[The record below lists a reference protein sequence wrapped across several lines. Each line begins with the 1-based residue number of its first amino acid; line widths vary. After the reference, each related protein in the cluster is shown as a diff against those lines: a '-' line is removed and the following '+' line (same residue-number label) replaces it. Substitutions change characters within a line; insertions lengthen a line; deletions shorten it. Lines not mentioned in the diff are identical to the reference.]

1 MRGWDPGAGKEAPRL
16 GRASGRRAGGSL
28 SCCCPPGARE
38 PGEQQPFPRA
48 FYVPRV
54 GLGRERDPAAPAFAL
69 VLISAN
75 GFPPGSSLL
84 DRSAGG
90 IEAGSFAGALAYAV
104 VWNLLG
110 QGSPS
115 RKGTKPMHEKAGLM
129 HSLDKLEA
137 LHKEKSLDSPNG
149 SLHLS
154 DAIKE
159 EELKKCRS
167 EVTPPNK
174 YNSQYHKL
182 FKDIPT
188 EESVLK
194 VCSCALQRDI
204 LIQGRLYISPNWL
217 CFYANLFGKDIK
229 VVIPVVS
236 VQLIKKHKTARLL
249 PNGLA
254 ITTNASRKYIF
265 VSLIS
270 RDSVYD
276 VLRRVCTHLQVS
288 SKKSL
293 SLKELTEE
301 PDTVSL
307 EVIVPEVK
315 WRKGSPASL
324 SLALPDAGFQCIHRA
339 SISSLSTKESSCNS
353 EEPLVSE
360 SAINTEEELE
370 VEQSYQAEL
379 RPSDYQLLKIFIVL
393 ICLLVVSSSYLAFR
407 IFRLEQQLCSLNR
420 DYLSRVP
427 RR

>member
-1 MRGWDPGAGKEAPRL
+1 HRGEKPLGKINCLRTSPEENRLLAEA
-16 GRASGRRAGGSL
+16 
-28 SCCCPPGARE
+28 
-38 PGEQQPFPRA
+38 Q
-48 FYVPRV
+48 
-54 GLGRERDPAAPAFAL
+54 
-69 VLISAN
+69 
-75 GFPPGSSLL
+75 
-84 DRSAGG
+84 
-90 IEAGSFAGALAYAV
+90 
-104 VWNLLG
+104 
-110 QGSPS
+110 
-115 RKGTKPMHEKAGLM
+115 H
-129 HSLDKLEA
+129 
-137 LHKEKSLDSPNG
+137 
-149 SLHLS
+149 
-154 DAIKE
+154 
-159 EELKKCRS
+159 
-167 EVTPPNK
+167 K

-276 VLRRVCTHLQVS
+276 VLRRVCTHLQVPS
-288 SKKSL
+288 TPRQMAFRWPQGS
-293 SLKELTEE
+293 
-301 PDTVSL
+301 
-307 EVIVPEVK
+307 EVIVPEGK
-315 WRKGSPASL
+315 WRKVSPASL
-324 SLALPDAGFQCIHRA
+324 SLSLPDTDYQCIHRT
-339 SISSLSTKESSCNS
+339 SVSSLNAKETG
-353 EEPLVSE
+353 L

-370 VEQSYQAEL
+370 VEQSCVAEL

-420 DYLSRVP
+420 DYLSRGH

>member
-1 MRGWDPGAGKEAPRL
+1 
-16 GRASGRRAGGSL
+16 
-28 SCCCPPGARE
+28 
-38 PGEQQPFPRA
+38 
-48 FYVPRV
+48 
-54 GLGRERDPAAPAFAL
+54 
-69 VLISAN
+69 
-75 GFPPGSSLL
+75 
-84 DRSAGG
+84 
-90 IEAGSFAGALAYAV
+90 
-104 VWNLLG
+104 
-110 QGSPS
+110 
-115 RKGTKPMHEKAGLM
+115 
-129 HSLDKLEA
+129 
-137 LHKEKSLDSPNG
+137 
-149 SLHLS
+149 
-154 DAIKE
+154 
-159 EELKKCRS
+159 
-167 EVTPPNK
+167 
-174 YNSQYHKL
+174 SQYHKL

-301 PDTVSL
+301 PDAVSL
-307 EVIVPEVK
+307 EVIVPEGN
-315 WRKGSPASL
+315 WRKVSPASL
-324 SLALPDAGFQCIHRA
+324 SLSLPDTDYQCIHRA
-339 SISSLSTKESSCNS
+339 SVSSLGAKESSFTS

-370 VEQSYQAEL
+370 VEQSCVAEL

-393 ICLLVVSSSYLAFR
+393 ICLLVVSSLYLAFR

-420 DYLSRVP
+420 DYLSRGH
-427 RR
+427 R

>member
-1 MRGWDPGAGKEAPRL
+1 
-16 GRASGRRAGGSL
+16 
-28 SCCCPPGARE
+28 
-38 PGEQQPFPRA
+38 
-48 FYVPRV
+48 
-54 GLGRERDPAAPAFAL
+54 
-69 VLISAN
+69 
-75 GFPPGSSLL
+75 
-84 DRSAGG
+84 
-90 IEAGSFAGALAYAV
+90 
-104 VWNLLG
+104 
-110 QGSPS
+110 
-115 RKGTKPMHEKAGLM
+115 
-129 HSLDKLEA
+129 
-137 LHKEKSLDSPNG
+137 
-149 SLHLS
+149 
-154 DAIKE
+154 
-159 EELKKCRS
+159 
-167 EVTPPNK
+167 
-174 YNSQYHKL
+174 SQYHKL

-194 VCSCALQRDI
+194 GGWHGQGRGRGRWGAAHHLPCPPSLCPAVCSCALQRDI

-301 PDTVSL
+301 PDAVSL
-307 EVIVPEVK
+307 EVIVPEGK
-315 WRKGSPASL
+315 WRKVSPASL
-324 SLALPDAGFQCIHRA
+324 SLTLPDADYQCIHRT
-339 SISSLSTKESSCNS
+339 SISSLSTKESFTS

-370 VEQSYQAEL
+370 VEQSCVAEL

-420 DYLSRVP
+420 DYLSRGH
-427 RR
+427 R

>member
-1 MRGWDPGAGKEAPRL
+1 
-16 GRASGRRAGGSL
+16 
-28 SCCCPPGARE
+28 
-38 PGEQQPFPRA
+38 
-48 FYVPRV
+48 
-54 GLGRERDPAAPAFAL
+54 
-69 VLISAN
+69 
-75 GFPPGSSLL
+75 
-84 DRSAGG
+84 
-90 IEAGSFAGALAYAV
+90 
-104 VWNLLG
+104 
-110 QGSPS
+110 
-115 RKGTKPMHEKAGLM
+115 MHEKVSPLKSPEPM
-129 HSLDKLEA
+129 HGREKLEA
-137 LHKEKSLDSPNG
+137 SHKEKSLDSLDG
-149 SLHLS
+149 SLHLNEALK
-154 DAIKE
+154 DEDI
-159 EELKKCRS
+159 KKCHR
-167 EVTPPNK
+167 EVAASK

-254 ITTNASRKYIF
+254 ITTTASRKILSLSLLQYIF

-293 SLKELTEE
+293 SLKELSEE
-301 PDTVSL
+301 PDAVSL
-307 EVIVPEVK
+307 VRVRAALGEGRTPTNSPCGQESSHLAPSEVIVPEGK
-315 WRKGSPASL
+315 WRKVSPASL
-324 SLALPDAGFQCIHRA
+324 SLSLPDTDYQCIHRT
-339 SISSLSTKESSCNS
+339 SVSSLSAKESSCTS

-370 VEQSYQAEL
+370 VEQSCVAEL

-420 DYLSRVP
+420 DYLSRGH

>member
-1 MRGWDPGAGKEAPRL
+1 MEQVSAW
-16 GRASGRRAGGSL
+16 GS
-28 SCCCPPGARE
+28 
-38 PGEQQPFPRA
+38 
-48 FYVPRV
+48 
-54 GLGRERDPAAPAFAL
+54 
-69 VLISAN
+69 
-75 GFPPGSSLL
+75 
-84 DRSAGG
+84 
-90 IEAGSFAGALAYAV
+90 
-104 VWNLLG
+104 
-110 QGSPS
+110 
-115 RKGTKPMHEKAGLM
+115 TKPMHEKAGPM
-129 HSLDKLEA
+129 HSPDKPGA
-137 LHKEKSLDSPNG
+137 LHREKGLDSPNG

-154 DAIKE
+154 DGVKE
-159 EELKKCRS
+159 EELKKCQR
-167 EVTPPNK
+167 EVAPNK
-174 YNSQYHKL
+174 HNSQYHKL

-301 PDTVSL
+301 PDAVSL
-307 EVIVPEVK
+307 AVTRIPCFPQEVIVPEVK

-324 SLALPDAGFQCIHRA
+324 SLTLPDTGFQCIHRA

-360 SAINTEEELE
+360 SAINTEEEELE
-370 VEQSYQAEL
+370 AEQSFKAEL
-379 RPSDYQLLKIFIVL
+379 RQSEYQLLKVFIVL

>member
-1 MRGWDPGAGKEAPRL
+1 
-16 GRASGRRAGGSL
+16 
-28 SCCCPPGARE
+28 
-38 PGEQQPFPRA
+38 
-48 FYVPRV
+48 
-54 GLGRERDPAAPAFAL
+54 
-69 VLISAN
+69 
-75 GFPPGSSLL
+75 
-84 DRSAGG
+84 
-90 IEAGSFAGALAYAV
+90 
-104 VWNLLG
+104 
-110 QGSPS
+110 
-115 RKGTKPMHEKAGLM
+115 MHEKAAPLKSPEPRHGRE
-129 HSLDKLEA
+129 KLEVF
-137 LHKEKSLDSPNG
+137 HKQKSLDSLDG
-149 SLHLS
+149 SLRLNETLK
-154 DAIKE
+154 DEDI
-159 EELKKCRS
+159 KKCHR
-167 EVTPPNK
+167 EVAASK

-254 ITTNASRKYIF
+254 ITTTASRKYIF

-293 SLKELTEE
+293 SLKELSEE
-301 PDTVSL
+301 PDSVSL
-307 EVIVPEVK
+307 GTFLPYLRHAGEFQVTALSFKEWRRQQLVFGAGVGCVGRSFYGSRNLHSCGAIMEDQLSLRMVLVLHGDAEVIVPEGK
-315 WRKGSPASL
+315 WRKVSPTSL
-324 SLALPDAGFQCIHRA
+324 SLSLPDANYQCIHRT
-339 SISSLSTKESSCNS
+339 SVSSLSAKESSFTS

-370 VEQSYQAEL
+370 VEQSCVAEL

-420 DYLSRVP
+420 DYLSRGH

>member
-1 MRGWDPGAGKEAPRL
+1 KRC
-16 GRASGRRAGGSL
+16 SGRGKSDRMWHFAFPHEESGEEEHNSSSSEKEVFLQQRDFWVSL
-28 SCCCPPGARE
+28 SARS
-38 PGEQQPFPRA
+38 
-48 FYVPRV
+48 
-54 GLGRERDPAAPAFAL
+54 LDNFAL
-69 VLISAN
+69 LRFQAAS
-75 GFPPGSSLL
+75 
-84 DRSAGG
+84 
-90 IEAGSFAGALAYAV
+90 
-104 VWNLLG
+104 
-110 QGSPS
+110 
-115 RKGTKPMHEKAGLM
+115 
-129 HSLDKLEA
+129 
-137 LHKEKSLDSPNG
+137 
-149 SLHLS
+149 
-154 DAIKE
+154 
-159 EELKKCRS
+159 
-167 EVTPPNK
+167 K

-254 ITTNASRKYIF
+254 ITTTASRKYIF

-293 SLKELTEE
+293 SLKELSEE
-301 PDTVSL
+301 PDSVSL
-307 EVIVPEVK
+307 EVIVPEGK
-315 WRKGSPASL
+315 WRKVSPASL
-324 SLALPDAGFQCIHRA
+324 SLSLPDANYQCIHRT
-339 SISSLSTKESSCNS
+339 SVSSLSAKEK
-353 EEPLVSE
+353 

-370 VEQSYQAEL
+370 VEQSCVAEL
-379 RPSDYQLLKIFIVL
+379 RPSDYQLLKIFIV

-420 DYLSRVP
+420 DYLSRGH

>member
-1 MRGWDPGAGKEAPRL
+1 SLRRVLDRPTFLSSVGAP
-16 GRASGRRAGGSL
+16 
-28 SCCCPPGARE
+28 
-38 PGEQQPFPRA
+38 
-48 FYVPRV
+48 V
-54 GLGRERDPAAPAFAL
+54 
-69 VLISAN
+69 
-75 GFPPGSSLL
+75 SSLL
-84 DRSAGG
+84 GPPSAAPGCG
-90 IEAGSFAGALAYAV
+90 QREAAS
-104 VWNLLG
+104 
-110 QGSPS
+110 
-115 RKGTKPMHEKAGLM
+115 
-129 HSLDKLEA
+129 
-137 LHKEKSLDSPNG
+137 
-149 SLHLS
+149 
-154 DAIKE
+154 
-159 EELKKCRS
+159 
-167 EVTPPNK
+167 K

-254 ITTNASRKYIF
+254 ITTTASRKYIF

-293 SLKELTEE
+293 SLKELSEE
-301 PDTVSL
+301 PDSVSL
-307 EVIVPEVK
+307 EVIVPEGK
-315 WRKGSPASL
+315 WRKVSPTSL
-324 SLALPDAGFQCIHRA
+324 SLSLPDANYQCIHRT
-339 SISSLSTKESSCNS
+339 SVSSLSAKESSFTS
-353 EEPLVSE
+353 ED
-360 SAINTEEELE
+360 AINTEEELE
-370 VEQSYQAEL
+370 VEQSCVAEL
-379 RPSDYQLLKIFIVL
+379 RPSDYQLLKIFIV

-420 DYLSRVP
+420 DYLSRGH

>member
-1 MRGWDPGAGKEAPRL
+1 MLQRSQIP
-16 GRASGRRAGGSL
+16 S
-28 SCCCPPGARE
+28 CPPM
-38 PGEQQPFPRA
+38 
-48 FYVPRV
+48 
-54 GLGRERDPAAPAFAL
+54 
-69 VLISAN
+69 I
-75 GFPPGSSLL
+75 
-84 DRSAGG
+84 G
-90 IEAGSFAGALAYAV
+90 ICRHYKSTT
-104 VWNLLG
+104 NL
-110 QGSPS
+110 S
-115 RKGTKPMHEKAGLM
+115 TKPVHEKAASLKNSELM
-129 HSLDKLEA
+129 HSQEKLEA
-137 LHKEKSLDSPNG
+137 SHKEKSLDALDG
-149 SLHLS
+149 SLHLNES
-154 DAIKE
+154 LKDE
-159 EELKKCRS
+159 EIKKCLR
-167 EVTPPNK
+167 EATPNK

-293 SLKELTEE
+293 SLKEFTEE
-301 PDTVSL
+301 PDSVSL

-315 WRKGSPASL
+315 WRKVSPASL
-324 SLALPDAGFQCIHRA
+324 SLSLPDADYQCIHRA
-339 SISSLSTKESSCNS
+339 SISSLSTKESSFNS

-360 SAINTEEELE
+360 SAINTEEEELE
-370 VEQSYQAEL
+370 EEPNYVAEL

-420 DYLSRVP
+420 DYLSRGH

>member
-1 MRGWDPGAGKEAPRL
+1 M
-16 GRASGRRAGGSL
+16 
-28 SCCCPPGARE
+28 
-38 PGEQQPFPRA
+38 
-48 FYVPRV
+48 
-54 GLGRERDPAAPAFAL
+54 AAQRTSMWGCSKA
-69 VLISAN
+69 
-75 GFPPGSSLL
+75 
-84 DRSAGG
+84 
-90 IEAGSFAGALAYAV
+90 
-104 VWNLLG
+104 
-110 QGSPS
+110 
-115 RKGTKPMHEKAGLM
+115 MHEKSGLM
-129 HSLDKLEA
+129 HNLDKLESW
-137 LHKEKSLDSPNG
+137 HKEKNLDSPNG
-149 SLHLS
+149 SLNL
-154 DAIKE
+154 DNAVKN
-159 EELKKCRS
+159 EELKKCPQ
-167 EVTPPNK
+167 EVTAPNK

-188 EESVLK
+188 EESVVK

-293 SLKELTEE
+293 SLKEFTEE
-301 PDTVSL
+301 PDAVAL

-315 WRKGSPASL
+315 WRRRSTASL
-324 SLALPDAGFQCIHRA
+324 SLALPDAGFQCIHRT
-339 SISSLSTKESSCNS
+339 SLSNLSAKESSCNS

-360 SAINTEEELE
+360 STVNSEEEEDEEEEEEEEELVVDE
-370 VEQSYQAEL
+370 SYKAEL
-379 RPSDYQLLKIFIVL
+379 RPADYQLLKIFIVL
-393 ICLLVVSSSYLAFR
+393 ICLLVLSSSYLAFR
-407 IFRLEQQLCSLNR
+407 IFRLEQQLSSLNQ
-420 DYLSRVP
+420 DYLSRVSQ
-427 RR
+427 R

>member
-1 MRGWDPGAGKEAPRL
+1 
-16 GRASGRRAGGSL
+16 
-28 SCCCPPGARE
+28 
-38 PGEQQPFPRA
+38 
-48 FYVPRV
+48 
-54 GLGRERDPAAPAFAL
+54 
-69 VLISAN
+69 
-75 GFPPGSSLL
+75 
-84 DRSAGG
+84 
-90 IEAGSFAGALAYAV
+90 
-104 VWNLLG
+104 
-110 QGSPS
+110 
-115 RKGTKPMHEKAGLM
+115 MHEKAAPLKSPEPM
-129 HSLDKLEA
+129 HGREKLETS
-137 LHKEKSLDSPNG
+137 HKQRSLDSLDG
-149 SLHLS
+149 SLRLNEALK
-154 DAIKE
+154 DEDI
-159 EELKKCRS
+159 KKCHR
-167 EVTPPNK
+167 EVAASK

-301 PDTVSL
+301 PDAVSL
-307 EVIVPEVK
+307 VRVRAALEEGRSRGTSSREVIVPEGK
-315 WRKGSPASL
+315 WRKVSPASL
-324 SLALPDAGFQCIHRA
+324 SLSLPDTDYQCIHRA
-339 SISSLSTKESSCNS
+339 SVSSLSAKESSFTS

-370 VEQSYQAEL
+370 GEQSCVAEL

-420 DYLSRVP
+420 DYLSRGH

>member
-1 MRGWDPGAGKEAPRL
+1 MAQRL
-16 GRASGRRAGGSL
+16 L
-28 SCCCPPGARE
+28 
-38 PGEQQPFPRA
+38 
-48 FYVPRV
+48 
-54 GLGRERDPAAPAFAL
+54 AA
-69 VLISAN
+69 
-75 GFPPGSSLL
+75 GSSDPPLAL
-84 DRSAGG
+84 RLHCPQPGG
-90 IEAGSFAGALAYAV
+90 
-104 VWNLLG
+104 
-110 QGSPS
+110 
-115 RKGTKPMHEKAGLM
+115 
-129 HSLDKLEA
+129 
-137 LHKEKSLDSPNG
+137 
-149 SLHLS
+149 
-154 DAIKE
+154 
-159 EELKKCRS
+159 
-167 EVTPPNK
+167 TPLK

-276 VLRRVCTHLQVS
+276 VLRRVCTHLQVPS
-288 SKKSL
+288 TPRQMAFRWPQGS
-293 SLKELTEE
+293 
-301 PDTVSL
+301 
-307 EVIVPEVK
+307 EVIVPEGK
-315 WRKGSPASL
+315 WRKVSPASL
-324 SLALPDAGFQCIHRA
+324 SLSLPDTDYQCIHRT
-339 SISSLSTKESSCNS
+339 SVSSLNAKESSFTS
-353 EEPLVSE
+353 EEPLVSGE
-360 SAINTEEELE
+360 GCVRPSDVGLCPDLICPVAINTEEELE
-370 VEQSYQAEL
+370 VEQSCVAEL

-420 DYLSRVP
+420 DYLSRGH

>member
-1 MRGWDPGAGKEAPRL
+1 
-16 GRASGRRAGGSL
+16 
-28 SCCCPPGARE
+28 
-38 PGEQQPFPRA
+38 
-48 FYVPRV
+48 
-54 GLGRERDPAAPAFAL
+54 
-69 VLISAN
+69 
-75 GFPPGSSLL
+75 
-84 DRSAGG
+84 
-90 IEAGSFAGALAYAV
+90 
-104 VWNLLG
+104 
-110 QGSPS
+110 
-115 RKGTKPMHEKAGLM
+115 MHEKAAPLKSPEPM
-129 HSLDKLEA
+129 HGREKLEA
-137 LHKEKSLDSPNG
+137 SHKEKSLDSFDG
-149 SLHLS
+149 SLHLNEALK
-154 DAIKE
+154 DEDI
-159 EELKKCRS
+159 KKCHR
-167 EVTPPNK
+167 EVAASK

-194 VCSCALQRDI
+194 GGWHGKGQVWGWQDLAHSLPCPSLCFAVCSCALQRDI

-301 PDTVSL
+301 PDAVSL
-307 EVIVPEVK
+307 EVIVPEGK
-315 WRKGSPASL
+315 WRKVSPASL
-324 SLALPDAGFQCIHRA
+324 SLSLPDADYQCIHRT
-339 SISSLSTKESSCNS
+339 SVSSLSAKESSFTS

-370 VEQSYQAEL
+370 VEQSCVAEL

-420 DYLSRVP
+420 DYLSRGP

>member
-1 MRGWDPGAGKEAPRL
+1 
-16 GRASGRRAGGSL
+16 
-28 SCCCPPGARE
+28 
-38 PGEQQPFPRA
+38 
-48 FYVPRV
+48 
-54 GLGRERDPAAPAFAL
+54 
-69 VLISAN
+69 
-75 GFPPGSSLL
+75 
-84 DRSAGG
+84 
-90 IEAGSFAGALAYAV
+90 
-104 VWNLLG
+104 
-110 QGSPS
+110 
-115 RKGTKPMHEKAGLM
+115 MHEKAAALKSPEPM
-129 HSLDKLEA
+129 HGRDKVEA
-137 LHKEKSLDSPNG
+137 SHKEKSLDSLDG
-149 SLHLS
+149 SLHLNEALK
-154 DAIKE
+154 DEDI
-159 EELKKCRS
+159 KKCHR
-167 EVTPPNK
+167 EVAASK

-217 CFYANLFGKDIK
+217 CFHANLFGKDIK

-254 ITTNASRKYIF
+254 ITTTASRKYIF

-293 SLKELTEE
+293 SLKELREE
-301 PDTVSL
+301 PDAVSLVRVRAALGEGRTSITSRCGQDSIRLAPL
-307 EVIVPEVK
+307 EVIVPEGK
-315 WRKGSPASL
+315 WRKVSPASL
-324 SLALPDAGFQCIHRA
+324 SLSLPEAEYQCLHRA
-339 SISSLSTKESSCNS
+339 SGTSLGTKESSFTS
-353 EEPLVSE
+353 QEPLASE
-360 SAINTEEELE
+360 SAVNSEEELE
-370 VEQSYQAEL
+370 AEQSCVAEL
-379 RPSDYQLLKIFIVL
+379 RPSDYQLLKVFIVL

-420 DYLSRVP
+420 DYLSRGH

>member
-1 MRGWDPGAGKEAPRL
+1 
-16 GRASGRRAGGSL
+16 
-28 SCCCPPGARE
+28 
-38 PGEQQPFPRA
+38 
-48 FYVPRV
+48 
-54 GLGRERDPAAPAFAL
+54 
-69 VLISAN
+69 
-75 GFPPGSSLL
+75 
-84 DRSAGG
+84 
-90 IEAGSFAGALAYAV
+90 
-104 VWNLLG
+104 
-110 QGSPS
+110 
-115 RKGTKPMHEKAGLM
+115 MHEKAAPLKSPEPM
-129 HSLDKLEA
+129 HGREKLETS
-137 LHKEKSLDSPNG
+137 HKQRSLDSLDG
-149 SLHLS
+149 SLRLNEALK
-154 DAIKE
+154 DEDI
-159 EELKKCRS
+159 KKCHR
-167 EVTPPNK
+167 EVAASK

-301 PDTVSL
+301 PDAVSL
-307 EVIVPEVK
+307 EVIVPEGK
-315 WRKGSPASL
+315 WRKVSPASL
-324 SLALPDAGFQCIHRA
+324 SLSLPDTDYQCIHRT
-339 SISSLSTKESSCNS
+339 SVSSLSTKESSFTS
-353 EEPLVSE
+353 EEPLVSA
-360 SAINTEEELE
+360 SASWLCPPRTWR
-370 VEQSYQAEL
+370 SA
-379 RPSDYQLLKIFIVL
+379 SSAW
-393 ICLLVVSSSYLAFR
+393 SSSSARSTGTTSPVGTGGDRCPQHWLRTDAGTVSAHVRIPVLSPPGCGHCTGPGFPSAGNMGPSIFSLPAGTCSWWDLLASSWPPVPTPCPTGNLF
-407 IFRLEQQLCSLNR
+407 LPR
-420 DYLSRVP
+420 DAAVL
-427 RR
+427 

>member
-1 MRGWDPGAGKEAPRL
+1 HRAPNK
-16 GRASGRRAGGSL
+16 GRARGG
-28 SCCCPPGARE
+28 
-38 PGEQQPFPRA
+38 GEKP
-48 FYVPRV
+48 
-54 GLGRERDPAAPAFAL
+54 LGKINCLRTSPEENR
-69 VLISAN
+69 
-75 GFPPGSSLL
+75 LL
-84 DRSAGG
+84 A
-90 IEAGSFAGALAYAV
+90 EA
-104 VWNLLG
+104 
-110 QGSPS
+110 Q
-115 RKGTKPMHEKAGLM
+115 H
-129 HSLDKLEA
+129 
-137 LHKEKSLDSPNG
+137 
-149 SLHLS
+149 
-154 DAIKE
+154 
-159 EELKKCRS
+159 
-167 EVTPPNK
+167 K

-276 VLRRVCTHLQVS
+276 VLRRVCTHLQVPS
-288 SKKSL
+288 TPL
-293 SLKELTEE
+293 EREE
-301 PDTVSL
+301 P
-307 EVIVPEVK
+307 EVIVPEGK
-315 WRKGSPASL
+315 WRKVSPASL
-324 SLALPDAGFQCIHRA
+324 SLSLPDTDYQCIHRT
-339 SISSLSTKESSCNS
+339 SVSSLNAKESSFTS
-353 EEPLVSE
+353 ED
-360 SAINTEEELE
+360 AINTEEELE
-370 VEQSYQAEL
+370 VEQSCVAEL

-420 DYLSRVP
+420 DYLSRGH

>member
-1 MRGWDPGAGKEAPRL
+1 MTAPRR
-16 GRASGRRAGGSL
+16 GSRGG
-28 SCCCPPGARE
+28 
-38 PGEQQPFPRA
+38 
-48 FYVPRV
+48 
-54 GLGRERDPAAPAFAL
+54 
-69 VLISAN
+69 
-75 GFPPGSSLL
+75 PPGS
-84 DRSAGG
+84 
-90 IEAGSFAGALAYAV
+90 
-104 VWNLLG
+104 
-110 QGSPS
+110 
-115 RKGTKPMHEKAGLM
+115 TKSMHEKAGPM
-129 HSLDKLEA
+129 HGLDKLEL
-137 LHKEKSLDSPNG
+137 LHKEKSLDSANG
-149 SLHLS
+149 GLHS
-154 DAIKE
+154 NDAVKD
-159 EELKKCRS
+159 EELKKYRT
-167 EVTPPNK
+167 EVTAPNK

-182 FKDIPT
+182 FKDIPS

-293 SLKELTEE
+293 SLKAYTEE

-315 WRKGSPASL
+315 WRKGSSASL
-324 SLALPDAGFQCIHRA
+324 SLALPDASFQCLHRA

-370 VEQSYQAEL
+370 VEQHGKAEL
-379 RPSDYQLLKIFIVL
+379 RPSDYQLLKIFVVL

-420 DYLSRVP
+420 DYLARVP

>member
-1 MRGWDPGAGKEAPRL
+1 
-16 GRASGRRAGGSL
+16 
-28 SCCCPPGARE
+28 
-38 PGEQQPFPRA
+38 
-48 FYVPRV
+48 
-54 GLGRERDPAAPAFAL
+54 
-69 VLISAN
+69 
-75 GFPPGSSLL
+75 
-84 DRSAGG
+84 
-90 IEAGSFAGALAYAV
+90 
-104 VWNLLG
+104 
-110 QGSPS
+110 
-115 RKGTKPMHEKAGLM
+115 
-129 HSLDKLEA
+129 
-137 LHKEKSLDSPNG
+137 
-149 SLHLS
+149 
-154 DAIKE
+154 
-159 EELKKCRS
+159 
-167 EVTPPNK
+167 
-174 YNSQYHKL
+174 SQYHKL

-194 VCSCALQRDI
+194 GGWQGKGRAQGLGDPTYSLPCLSLCLAVCSCALQRDI

-254 ITTNASRKYIF
+254 ITTNSSRKYIF

-301 PDTVSL
+301 PDAVSL
-307 EVIVPEVK
+307 EVIVPEGK
-315 WRKGSPASL
+315 WRKVSPASL
-324 SLALPDAGFQCIHRA
+324 SLSLPDTDYQCIHRT
-339 SISSLSTKESSCNS
+339 SGSSLSAKESSFTS

-370 VEQSYQAEL
+370 VEQNYVAEL
-379 RPSDYQLLKIFIVL
+379 RPSDYQLLKIFIIL

-420 DYLSRVP
+420 DYLSRGH
-427 RR
+427 R

>member
-1 MRGWDPGAGKEAPRL
+1 MRGGGAGAGQEAL
-16 GRASGRRAGGSL
+16 GLGRRAGGRL
-28 SCCCPPGARE
+28 SCCCPEARE
-38 PGEQQPFPRA
+38 REGA
-48 FYVPRV
+48 
-54 GLGRERDPAAPAFAL
+54 LGRASSSAAAT
-69 VLISAN
+69 
-75 GFPPGSSLL
+75 
-84 DRSAGG
+84 R
-90 IEAGSFAGALAYAV
+90 ALADAV
-104 VWNLLG
+104 VGNLLG
-110 QGSPS
+110 RSGG
-115 RKGTKPMHEKAGLM
+115 GTKPMHDKAGPM
-129 HSLDKLEA
+129 HSLEKLDA

-149 SLHLS
+149 NLHLN
-154 DAIKE
+154 DAVKDD
-159 EELKKCRS
+159 ELKKCHR
-167 EVTPPNK
+167 EVVAPNK

-301 PDTVSL
+301 PDAVAL

-315 WRKGSPASL
+315 WRKGSSASL
-324 SLALPDAGFQCIHRA
+324 SLALPLPLPLPEAGFQCIHRA

-353 EEPLVSE
+353 EEPLISE
-360 SAINTEEELE
+360 SGINTEEELE
-370 VEQSYQAEL
+370 VEPSYKAEL

>member
-1 MRGWDPGAGKEAPRL
+1 
-16 GRASGRRAGGSL
+16 
-28 SCCCPPGARE
+28 
-38 PGEQQPFPRA
+38 
-48 FYVPRV
+48 
-54 GLGRERDPAAPAFAL
+54 
-69 VLISAN
+69 
-75 GFPPGSSLL
+75 
-84 DRSAGG
+84 
-90 IEAGSFAGALAYAV
+90 
-104 VWNLLG
+104 
-110 QGSPS
+110 
-115 RKGTKPMHEKAGLM
+115 M
-129 HSLDKLEA
+129 HSQEKLEA
-137 LHKEKSLDSPNG
+137 SPKERSLDGLDG
-149 SLHLS
+149 SLHLNEVLK
-154 DAIKE
+154 DE
-159 EELKKCRS
+159 EIKKCHREALPS
-167 EVTPPNK
+167 K

-182 FKDIPT
+182 FKDIPM

-217 CFYANLFGKDIK
+217 CFHANLFGKDIK

-254 ITTNASRKYIF
+254 IPTTASRKYIF

-293 SLKELTEE
+293 SLKEFAEE
-301 PDTVSL
+301 PDSVSL
-307 EVIVPEVK
+307 VPARYLLAVCLMRPEAQELPGAVRAEGPLLRPPENGECERGEVTGSSGGVAPAVKALLQLKHEVIVPEVK
-315 WRKGSPASL
+315 WRKVSPAAL
-324 SLALPDAGFQCIHRA
+324 SLALPDADYQCIHRA
-339 SISSLSTKESSCNS
+339 SISSLSTKESSFNS
-353 EEPLVSE
+353 QEPLVSE

-370 VEQSYQAEL
+370 EEPSYVAEL

-420 DYLSRVP
+420 DYLSRGH

>member
-1 MRGWDPGAGKEAPRL
+1 
-16 GRASGRRAGGSL
+16 
-28 SCCCPPGARE
+28 
-38 PGEQQPFPRA
+38 
-48 FYVPRV
+48 
-54 GLGRERDPAAPAFAL
+54 
-69 VLISAN
+69 
-75 GFPPGSSLL
+75 
-84 DRSAGG
+84 
-90 IEAGSFAGALAYAV
+90 
-104 VWNLLG
+104 
-110 QGSPS
+110 
-115 RKGTKPMHEKAGLM
+115 
-129 HSLDKLEA
+129 
-137 LHKEKSLDSPNG
+137 
-149 SLHLS
+149 
-154 DAIKE
+154 
-159 EELKKCRS
+159 
-167 EVTPPNK
+167 
-174 YNSQYHKL
+174 SQYHKL

-194 VCSCALQRDI
+194 GGWQGEGWARRWQDPAQPRLSPCLAVCSCALQRDI

-229 VVIPVVS
+229 VVVIPVVS

-254 ITTNASRKYIF
+254 ITTTASRKYIF

-293 SLKELTEE
+293 SLKELSEE
-301 PDTVSL
+301 PDSVSL
-307 EVIVPEVK
+307 EVIVPEGK
-315 WRKGSPASL
+315 WRKVSPTSL
-324 SLALPDAGFQCIHRA
+324 SLSLPDANYQCIHRT
-339 SISSLSTKESSCNS
+339 SVSSLSAKESSFTS

-370 VEQSYQAEL
+370 VEQSCVAEL

-420 DYLSRVP
+420 DYLSRGH
-427 RR
+427 R

>member
-1 MRGWDPGAGKEAPRL
+1 PGFRSRGIWDGSHSGGDKEAKPL
-16 GRASGRRAGGSL
+16 FQDV
-28 SCCCPPGARE
+28 SCLC
-38 PGEQQPFPRA
+38 
-48 FYVPRV
+48 
-54 GLGRERDPAAPAFAL
+54 
-69 VLISAN
+69 IS
-75 GFPPGSSLL
+75 
-84 DRSAGG
+84 
-90 IEAGSFAGALAYAV
+90 
-104 VWNLLG
+104 
-110 QGSPS
+110 Q
-115 RKGTKPMHEKAGLM
+115 T
-129 HSLDKLEA
+129 
-137 LHKEKSLDSPNG
+137 
-149 SLHLS
+149 
-154 DAIKE
+154 
-159 EELKKCRS
+159 
-167 EVTPPNK
+167 PNK

-293 SLKELTEE
+293 SLKEFTEE
-301 PDTVSL
+301 PDSVSL

-315 WRKGSPASL
+315 WRKVSPACLSL
-324 SLALPDAGFQCIHRA
+324 SLPDADYQCIHRA
-339 SISSLSTKESSCNS
+339 SISSLSTKEK
-353 EEPLVSE
+353 
-360 SAINTEEELE
+360 SAINTEEEELE
-370 VEQSYQAEL
+370 EEPNYVAEL

-420 DYLSRVP
+420 DYLSRGH